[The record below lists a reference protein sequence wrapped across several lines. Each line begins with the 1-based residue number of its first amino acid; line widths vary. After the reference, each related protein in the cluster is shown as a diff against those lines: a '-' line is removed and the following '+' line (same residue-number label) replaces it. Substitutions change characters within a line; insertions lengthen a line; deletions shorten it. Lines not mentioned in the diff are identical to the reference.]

1 MFGLFNEI
9 AATAHM
15 ANAALFGE
23 HDANDNNEGGASVI
37 RNHELAD
44 HIEAYNMGEDL
55 DSCDVYCEVV
65 DYMRKNNIP
74 ADLSY
79 IQAIKEGI
87 KPKYTDKQIT
97 DAVMTADAINFV
109 KSKNLINI
117 SKYDQDIID
126 FMRYVKSSEN
136 GQIQPNATSIAEKCG
151 VEDVEKISTLMML
164 LNEYSQRSKALSKPF
179 TMGEQPASS
188 QQQRNNSKK
197 TTSTKNNNSQATN

>member
-15 ANAALFGE
+15 ANATLFGE
-23 HDANDNNEGGASVI
+23 KDNCGGDVSVI
-37 RNHELAD
+37 TKNPGLID

-55 DSCDVYCEVV
+55 DSCDVYCEVI

-79 IQAIKEGI
+79 VQTIRDGMKS
-87 KPKYTDKQIT
+87 KYSDKQIA

-117 SKYDQDIID
+117 SKYDQDIVD
-126 FMRYVKSSEN
+126 FMRFIKSKESE
-136 GQIQPNATSIAEKCG
+136 QIQLNANTVAEECG
-151 VEDVEKISTLMML
+151 VEDVEKISMLMLL

-179 TMGEQPASS
+179 TVSDQQSTPTS
-188 QQQRNNSKK
+188 QQRNNKK
-197 TTSTKNNNSQATN
+197 ATVNKNNTPAT